1 MSARRPRACAALQ
14 DIGQAAAEFP
24 GRRHIGLA
32 DGAVGVASTK
42 ANAEMKLSMPSS
54 ERRLPKSFTG
64 RGNGDAAARAAA
76 ARFPFTP
83 GP

>member
-1 MSARRPRACAALQ
+1 MVA
-14 DIGQAAAEFP
+14 
-24 GRRHIGLA
+24 
-32 DGAVGVASTK
+32 GVASTK

-54 ERRLPKSFTG
+54 ERRLLKSLTG
-64 RGNGDAAARAAA
+64 SGNRVAAARASS